1 MMNFHGYFNHSPKR
15 SLEFQKLVQI
25 LEIDG
30 NNIMKN
36 VKTMWMSMLE
46 PLKKIMEKYD
56 MLLAMI
62 QSNSN
67 ST

>member
-15 SLEFQKLVQI
+15 SLEFQN
-25 LEIDG
+25 LEIDS

-36 VKTMWMSMLE
+36 VKTMWMWMLN

-56 MLLAMI
+56 MLFAMI